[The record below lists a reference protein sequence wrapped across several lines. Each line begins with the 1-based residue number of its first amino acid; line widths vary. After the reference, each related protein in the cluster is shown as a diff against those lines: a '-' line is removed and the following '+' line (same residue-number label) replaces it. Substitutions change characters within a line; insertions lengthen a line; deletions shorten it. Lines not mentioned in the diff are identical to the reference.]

1 MTQFPSVTVFGLT
14 LLGLTLRL
22 SGIGRLDF
30 WYDEI
35 VLRNY
40 SLTGSAL
47 YTPTEPP
54 LMAWLLYGVMSW
66 TRSADA
72 LVIHVVAAV
81 LGALAIPVAF
91 VLGERVSQS
100 RTVGMIAALLT
111 AMSPLA
117 IYYSR
122 EARPYALLILVST
135 GLYWAFL
142 RAYERNTLPAWTT
155 YAIVLCLC
163 SLSHLVTIQIAAALG
178 LFAIAQLAI
187 PSLSNA
193 PDDRVRR
200 FARFAMF
207 SLAAG
212 VAGGA
217 WFIQRYFTD
226 PAIQANQTRIFGSSV
241 YRYGALTYL
250 RDVVVNLG
258 PGPVGPRFA
267 LSPGWPELLG
277 LILLVFFVAG
287 LWQLRRQGRP
297 DVAVLGALLVVVP
310 LVIEYLTLGEK
321 SSWDWMRWMS
331 HVAVPYLVVVG
342 IGAYALMARLGQAGA
357 AAGVACL
364 ALILAPNALH
374 PPERPD
380 YQLNRDVAG
389 YLQQHAPE
397 LRGVVIPPFLVEMA
411 IPPDQRIMDTYYY
424 HKRETLPVYVLSM
437 GKIRKSVLAF
447 TRGNVAVLPRASD
460 DPVGELESGQYAVLT
475 RRPSVDCA
483 TMLRSIHGQKAVAR
497 QSSAVMPGLTIC
509 EVEFGGAPN

>member
-1 MTQFPSVTVFGLT
+1 VTQFPSLTVLGLT

-72 LVIHVVAAV
+72 FVIHSVAAV
-81 LGALAIPVAF
+81 LGTLAIPLAF
-91 VLGERVSQS
+91 VLAVRVSGS
-100 RTVGMIAALLT
+100 RTVGMVAALLT
-111 AMSPLA
+111 AMSPMA

-142 RAYERNTLPAWTT
+142 RANDRNTLSAWVR
-155 YAIVLCLC
+155 YAVVLCLC
-163 SLSHLVTIQIAAALG
+163 SLTHLLTIQIGAALVM
-178 LFAIAQLAI
+178 FALAQVAI

-193 PDDRVRR
+193 SDRAGR
-200 FARFAMF
+200 FAKFAAF

-212 VAGGA
+212 AAGSA

-226 PAIQANQTRIFGSSV
+226 PAIQANQNRIFGSSV
-241 YRYGALTYL
+241 YRYGVLTFV

-267 LSPGWPELLG
+267 VSPGWPEVFG
-277 LILLVFFVAG
+277 SILLALFVVG
-287 LWQLRRQGRP
+287 LWQLHRQGQR
-297 DVAVLGALLVVVP
+297 DVAVLCGLLIAVP
-310 LVIEYLTLGEK
+310 LVIEYATLGEK

-331 HVAVPYLVVVG
+331 HVVVPYLVVVG
-342 IGAYALMARLGQAGA
+342 IGAHAAMGRLGQTGVVVA
-357 AAGVACL
+357 AAGL
-364 ALILAPNALH
+364 ALILAPHALR
-374 PPERPD
+374 PAERPD
-380 YQLNRDVAG
+380 YQLNRDVAT

-397 LRGVVIPPFLVEMA
+397 LRGVVIPPVLVEMA
-411 IPPDQRIMDTYYY
+411 VQPDQRIMDTYYY

-437 GKIRKSVLAF
+437 GRIRTSVLAL
-447 TRGNVAVLPRASD
+447 TRGHVTELPREGG
-460 DPVGELESGQYAVLT
+460 DPLGELESGPYAVLT

-483 TMLRSIHGQKAVAR
+483 TMLRSIHGRKAVAR
-497 QSSAVMPGLTIC
+497 RTSAVMPGLTIC
-509 EVEFGGAPN
+509 DVEFGAAPN